1 LRKQTLSRPAAPPP
15 RAPAPPPL
23 PIAATTKPSVTP
35 PPPSRASLNGKGE
48 IHRSVELTLKRNEFR
63 RARRFLLNLR
73 VEDSEMQ
80 VVDAIRDLPID
91 ISDPADLERVL
102 LHLNVALRSK
112 D

>member
-1 LRKQTLSRPAAPPP
+1 
-15 RAPAPPPL
+15 
-23 PIAATTKPSVTP
+23 
-35 PPPSRASLNGKGE
+35 
-48 IHRSVELTLKRNEFR
+48 
-63 RARRFLLNLR
+63 
-73 VEDSEMQ
+73 MQ

>member
-1 LRKQTLSRPAAPPP
+1 APAAPPS
-15 RAPAPPPL
+15 PAKPAVVPSGARSGPP
-23 PIAATTKPSVTP
+23 A
-35 PPPSRASLNGKGE
+35 LNGKGE
-48 IHRSVELTLKRNEFR
+48 IHRSVELTLKKAEFR

-73 VEDSEMQ
+73 VEDGEMR
-80 VVDAIRDLPID
+80 VVDAIRDLPIE